1 MQKEVRI
8 KTTDKKTI
16 FGTLD
21 TPKERS
27 KGLII
32 FVHGLTGHQYEHIF
46 FNAAK
51 FFTKKGYSTYR
62 FDLYGFCKP
71 ARILE
76 ETCLKTHAEDTNN
89 VIQHFQ
95 KQ

>member
-21 TPKERS
+21 TPKGKS

-32 FVHGLTGHQYEHIF
+32 FVHGLTGHHNEHIF

-51 FFTKKGYSTYR
+51 YFTKK
-62 FDLYGFCKP
+62 
-71 ARILE
+71 
-76 ETCLKTHAEDTNN
+76 
-89 VIQHFQ
+89 
-95 KQ
+95 

>member
-21 TPKERS
+21 TPEGKS

-32 FVHGLTGHQYEHIF
+32 FVHGLTGHRNEHIF

-51 FFTKKGYSTYR
+51 YFTKK
-62 FDLYGFCKP
+62 
-71 ARILE
+71 
-76 ETCLKTHAEDTNN
+76 
-89 VIQHFQ
+89 
-95 KQ
+95 